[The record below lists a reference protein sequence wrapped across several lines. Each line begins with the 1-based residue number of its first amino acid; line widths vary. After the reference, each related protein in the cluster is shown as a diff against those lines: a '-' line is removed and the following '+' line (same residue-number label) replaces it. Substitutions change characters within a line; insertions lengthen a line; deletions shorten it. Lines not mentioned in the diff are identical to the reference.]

1 MLCDSMKRM
10 RVFQQPSACS
20 GGVSPSGRER
30 VKLRGA
36 SSPEVRRIGS
46 PRRYGQLWR
55 QALIAATA
63 ALLGACATVPSA
75 RSAATAAVPYER
87 KLAWIL
93 QLEDQRILRVPEPP
107 APADVPQAGRR
118 PAAPPA
124 PPAPSADLARLAGDA
139 EPRVRCR
146 AAVAIGRVG
155 LAEGIPLLTPLLAD
169 GDGEVRQAAA
179 FALGLIGDPSAA
191 SALLPL
197 LGDPDPRVRGR
208 AAEGLGLIGAKEAAD
223 AVGRMAAEYA
233 RSPAVMEMTPDDE
246 RWPAAPEADAFKLAI
261 FALVRLTAYDALAAA
276 VLDPSGKAASEWWP
290 VAYALQ
296 RIGDPRAAPALRG
309 LLAVK
314 GRYTPAFAARG
325 LGAAKDPAAGEL
337 LIPLI
342 DPTGNPREVVASA
355 IRALGQLGVRS
366 AGERLAAL
374 AGNAKLEPNLRLEA
388 VTALA
393 AMSAEDELPV
403 ILDLITD
410 EWPAMRAAAIR
421 AAAAINPE
429 HFTLILSG
437 LETDRHW
444 LGRVAL
450 AESLGLLDQS
460 VALERLATLL
470 KDEDRRVIPAVL
482 RALVRLKAPG
492 VDQVLFA
499 QLRQDDFVIR
509 ETAASLVAQLKPAD
523 GLGALREALKAGE
536 GDAAYGARA
545 AALAAMAEY
554 GTDAL
559 DSVRLGLTDPD
570 WAVRVRA
577 VELLEKLDPSGNH
590 RLDARPAP
598 GNPPSPYDDPQLLAP
613 TLSPRVFIETARGT
627 IEFELAV
634 LDAPQTSRNF
644 MALARKGFFNGLPVH
659 RVVPNFVMQDG
670 DPRGDGEG
678 GPGYTIRDELNDRP
692 YLRGTVGMALA
703 WRDTGG
709 SQFFI
714 THSPQPHLDGR
725 YTAFGHVINGMDVV
739 DRIQV
744 GDMIQRIRV
753 WDGTSWE

>member
-1 MLCDSMKRM
+1 MKRM
-10 RVFQQPSACS
+10 RVFQQQPSARS
-20 GGVSPSGRER
+20 GWVSLSGREI
-30 VKLRGA
+30 VKARGA
-36 SSPEVRRIGS
+36 NLPPAGDRGSRRDRLCWQS
-46 PRRYGQLWR
+46 LV
-55 QALIAATA
+55 AATA
-63 ALLGACATVPSA
+63 ALLGACATVP
-75 RSAATAAVPYER
+75 AAQTTATVPYER

-93 QLEDQRILRVPEPP
+93 QLEDRRILRVPEPP
-107 APADVPQAGRR
+107 APPEEPQTGRR
-118 PAAPPA
+118 PAPPPA
-124 PPAPSADLARLAGDA
+124 PAATADLATLAGDPEA
-139 EPRVRCR
+139 RVRCR

-169 GDGEVRQAAA
+169 TDGEIRQAAA
-179 FALGLIGDPSAA
+179 FALGLIGSPSAA
-191 SALLPL
+191 PALLPL
-197 LGDPDPRVRGR
+197 LSDPDPRVRGR

-223 AVGRMAAEYA
+223 AISKMAAEYA
-233 RSPAVMEMTPDDE
+233 RTPAVMEMTPDDE
-246 RWPAAPEADAFKLAI
+246 RWPAAPEADAFKLGI
-261 FALVRLTAYDALAAA
+261 FALVRLNAYDALAAA
-276 VLDPSGKAASEWWP
+276 VLDPSGKPLSGWWP
-290 VAYALQ
+290 IAYALQ
-296 RIGDPRAAPALRG
+296 RIGDPRAAPALRE

-325 LGAAKDPAAGEL
+325 LGAVKDPSAAEL
-337 LIPLI
+337 LVPLI
-342 DPTGNPREVVASA
+342 DPTSHPREVVASA
-355 IRALGQLGVRS
+355 IRALGELGARS

-374 AGNAKLEPNLRLEA
+374 AGNAKVEPNLRLEA

-403 ILDLITD
+403 LLDLITD
-410 EWPAMRAAAIR
+410 DWPAMRAAAIR

-450 AESLGLLDQS
+450 ADSLGLLAQD

-470 KDEDRRVIPAVL
+470 KDDDRRVIPAVL
-482 RALVRLKAPG
+482 RALVRLEAPG
-492 VDQVLFA
+492 VDQILFA
-499 QLRQDDFVIR
+499 HLRQDDFVVR
-509 ETAASLVAQLKPAD
+509 ETAASLVGKRKPAD
-523 GLGALREALKAGE
+523 GLGALREAFKAGE

-559 DSVRLGLTDPD
+559 ESVHLGLTDPD

-577 VELLEKLDPSGNH
+577 IDLLQKLDPSGNYK
-590 RLDARPAP
+590 LEARPAP
-598 GNPPSPYDDPQLLAP
+598 GNPPAPYDDPQLLAP
-613 TLSPRVFIETARGT
+613 KLSPRVFIETSKGT

-709 SQFFI
+709 SKFLI

-725 YTAFGHVINGMDVV
+725 YTAFGHVVDGMDVV

-744 GDMIQRIRV
+744 GDLIQRIRV
-753 WDGTSWE
+753 WDGTGWD